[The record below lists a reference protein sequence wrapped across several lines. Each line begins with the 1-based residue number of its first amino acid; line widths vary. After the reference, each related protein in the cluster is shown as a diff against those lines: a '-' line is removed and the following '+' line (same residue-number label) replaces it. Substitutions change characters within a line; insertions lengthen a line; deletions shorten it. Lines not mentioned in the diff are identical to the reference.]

1 MKKKGV
7 KLLMLACSVC
17 LMLGATACTTQKK
30 EEARVYYLN
39 FKPEVATVWQ
49 EIAEVYEEETGV
61 EVKVITA
68 ASGTYEQVLQSEI
81 AKRDAPTL
89 FQITGANAID
99 RWGQFCMDLRDTD
112 LYSWL
117 IDKSMAVT
125 EGNSVYGIPYAVEGY
140 GIIYNKEIMNQ
151 YFALSNRADT
161 ADSMEEIKDFATFKT
176 VVEDMTLHKEEL
188 GIDGVFAS
196 TSFAAGEDWRWQTHL
211 LNIPVYYEF
220 KDKGITDT
228 DKLELTYANQYKN
241 IFDLYVNNSCSEKE
255 QLKLKTVNHSME
267 EFALGKV
274 AMVQNG
280 NWGWSQVAGVAGN
293 TVKESQIG
301 FMPIYTGM
309 PGEENQG
316 LCIGTESYF
325 CINSWA
331 SKEEQQVTLDF
342 VEWLFG
348 SETGKDYVTNKL
360 GFIST
365 FHTFEDDEMPSDP
378 LATQVV
384 DFMSNNKYVSVSWN
398 FTAFPGQIFKDETGQ
413 LLLDYLEGEAD
424 WKQTVNAI
432 KAAWVREKGKK

>member
-7 KLLMLACSVC
+7 RLLMLACSVF
-17 LMLGATACTTQKK
+17 LLLGAAACTQTKD
-30 EEARVYYLN
+30 EARVYYLN
-39 FKPEVATVWQ
+39 FKPEVASVWQ

-89 FQITGANAID
+89 FQISGPNAVE
-99 RWGQFCMDLRDTD
+99 RWGQFCLDLSDTD

-125 EGNSVYGIPYAVEGY
+125 NGNSVYGIPSVVEGY
-140 GIIYNKEIMNQ
+140 GIIYNLEIMNQ
-151 YFALSNRADT
+151 YFALSDRAT
-161 ADSMEEIKDFATFKT
+161 TVKSMEEINNFATLKA
-176 VVEDMTLHKEEL
+176 VVEDMTLHKKEL

-211 LNIPVYYEF
+211 LNLPVYYEF
-220 KDKGITDT
+220 NEKGITDT
-228 DKLELTYANQYKN
+228 DKLELTYADNYKN
-241 IFDLYVNNSCSEKE
+241 ILELYANNSCTEKTD
-255 QLKLKTVNHSME
+255 LKLKTVNQSME

-280 NWGWSQVAGVAGN
+280 NWGWSQIKSVQGN
-293 TVKESQIG
+293 TVKENQVG
-301 FMPIYTGM
+301 FLPIYTGM
-309 PGEENQG
+309 AGEETQG

-331 SKEEQQVTLDF
+331 SEEEQKVTLDF
-342 VEWLFG
+342 VEWLFS

-360 GFIST
+360 GFISP
-365 FHTFEDDEMPSDP
+365 FNTFEEDEMPSDP
-378 LATQVV
+378 LAAQVV
-384 DFMSNNKYVSVSWN
+384 DFMSNTDYVSVSWN
-398 FTAFPGQIFKDETGQ
+398 FTAFPGQIFKDEVGQ
-413 LLLDYLEGEAD
+413 LLLDYLEEEKD
-424 WKQTVNAI
+424 WKQVVNAI
-432 KAAWVREKGKK
+432 KAAWVREKSGK